1 MPRKNAK
8 AASSESDGKEF
19 FAAIAQIEKE
29 KGIPSGYMME
39 KITQALASAYKRDH
53 EGAGDNIEVRA
64 DPEKGDVRMYIKKDV
79 VETVDNPAAE
89 ISLEEAREKLPH
101 AQLGDVVRIEVKTK
115 NFGRI
120 AAQTARQVII
130 QGIREAERGMV
141 YDEFNSKEHEI
152 LTATVLRILPDTG
165 DMIVRIGGGS
175 DNFVMS
181 SSNLP
186 PYMANISFHIAV
198 SPKILTGGQ
207 IIVQTSRIFSFL
219 CPNRYGCV
227 WCRPFSP

>member
-1 MPRKNAK
+1 MAMMMTITIRSQQPA
-8 AASSESDGKEF
+8 ELSDG
-19 FAAIAQIEKE
+19 
-29 KGIPSGYMME
+29 
-39 KITQALASAYKRDH
+39 L
-53 EGAGDNIEVRA
+53 
-64 DPEKGDVRMYIKKDV
+64 
-79 VETVDNPAAE
+79 
-89 ISLEEAREKLPH
+89 
-101 AQLGDVVRIEVKTK
+101 
-115 NFGRI
+115 
-120 AAQTARQVII
+120 
-130 QGIREAERGMV
+130 
-141 YDEFNSKEHEI
+141 
-152 LTATVLRILPDTG
+152 
-165 DMIVRIGGGS
+165 GGGS